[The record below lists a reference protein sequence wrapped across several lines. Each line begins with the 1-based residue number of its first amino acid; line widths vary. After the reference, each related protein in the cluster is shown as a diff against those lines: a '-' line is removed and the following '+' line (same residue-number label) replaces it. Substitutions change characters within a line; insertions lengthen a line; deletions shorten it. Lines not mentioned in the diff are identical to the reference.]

1 MSSGTLGKTDSSW
14 RQLLP
19 MALRVKL
26 EIVEPECPALCSVLL
41 SQAAVWDWPARGEP
55 GRHWVDWVAFPI
67 SGEIREGCCPYHV
80 SPIYRSNSLLFCVPV
95 TMIPRSSA
103 HCWTRNKQQCRGC
116 SLIIP
121 WEGKPE
127 SQHWLVKFLAEG
139 LGFLGREEVTICL
152 QALSSLPPPTAELTV
167 SLIGGFGCQ
176 AFWQAPSCHL
186 KPTERRI
193 VLFQVLR
200 VRGTWPLLLGHREIK
215 SAL

>member
-1 MSSGTLGKTDSSW
+1 MLSLSRLSYLSIKFSPFLCAGHHDTQELSTLLDSE
-14 RQLLP
+14 QT
-19 MALRVKL
+19 
-26 EIVEPECPALCSVLL
+26 
-41 SQAAVWDWPARGEP
+41 
-55 GRHWVDWVAFPI
+55 
-67 SGEIREGCCPYHV
+67 
-80 SPIYRSNSLLFCVPV
+80 
-95 TMIPRSSA
+95 TMP
-103 HCWTRNKQQCRGC
+103 GC